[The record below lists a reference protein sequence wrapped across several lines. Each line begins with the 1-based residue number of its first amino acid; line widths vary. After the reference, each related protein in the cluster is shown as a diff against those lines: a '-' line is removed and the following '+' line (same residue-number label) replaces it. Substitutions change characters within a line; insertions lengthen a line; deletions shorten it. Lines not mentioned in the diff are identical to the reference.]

1 MTEIKKVKITVLRTN
16 YYEDLMAEYGA
27 EGIGVCELHAPRPG
41 LLLQRL
47 AETEGAL

>member
-27 EGIGVCELHAPRPG
+27 EGLGVCELHAPRPG

-47 AETEGAL
+47 AETHRSL